1 MVQQPVVVLPQ
12 GTARAVVPVD
22 QRTPVAGGGPVVEVP
37 IPRGLPVVVLHRL
50 RADPSSGRVRDDPVG
65 SGPRLGSALV
75 VPRLDLAVPTPDWVH
90 PFPSRLH
97 QWPVVSDV
105 WGRRSARGVVEQV
118 LVEPGVAVA
127 RRELA
132 VELPVTRQAVVV
144 RVVGAVPAELV
155 GMVAA
160 EQVVAAV
167 VLAAPAQAAAVPVVP
182 PVAVAVQPVSVSVG
196 QAWVET
202 AVAVSDG

>member
-1 MVQQPVVVLPQ
+1 MVRQPVVVLPQ
-12 GTARAVVPVD
+12 GTARTVVPVD

-105 WGRRSARGVVEQV
+105 WGRRSAW
-118 LVEPGVAVA
+118 GVAVV

-132 VELPVTRQAVVV
+132 VELPATRQAVVV
-144 RVVGAVPAELV
+144 RVVGAVPAALV

-160 EQVVAAV
+160 EQVVAPAAV
-167 VLAAPAQAAAVPVVP
+167 VLAVPAQAAAVPVVP
-182 PVAVAVQPVSVSVG
+182 PVVLVRVAVAVQPVTVSVG
-196 QAWVET
+196 QARVET

>member
-1 MVQQPVVVLPQ
+1 M
-12 GTARAVVPVD
+12 PVD

-105 WGRRSARGVVEQV
+105 WGRRSAW
-118 LVEPGVAVA
+118 GVAVV

-132 VELPVTRQAVVV
+132 VELPATRQAVVV

-160 EQVVAAV
+160 EQVVAPAAV
-167 VLAAPAQAAAVPVVP
+167 VLAVPAQAAAVPVVP
-182 PVAVAVQPVSVSVG
+182 PVVLVRVAVAVQPVTVSVG
-196 QAWVET
+196 QARVET

>member
-1 MVQQPVVVLPQ
+1 MVRQPVVVLPQ

-22 QRTPVAGGGPVVEVP
+22 QTAPVAGGGPVVEVP

-50 RADPSSGRVRDDPVG
+50 RADPSLGRVRDDPVG

-105 WGRRSARGVVEQV
+105 WGRRSAW
-118 LVEPGVAVA
+118 GVAVV

-144 RVVGAVPAELV
+144 RVVGAVPAALV

-160 EQVVAAV
+160 EQVVAPAAV
-167 VLAAPAQAAAVPVVP
+167 VLAVPAQAAAVPVVP
-182 PVAVAVQPVSVSVG
+182 PVVLVRVAVAVQPVTVSVG
-196 QAWVET
+196 QARVET

>member
-12 GTARAVVPVD
+12 GTARTVVPVD

-105 WGRRSARGVVEQV
+105 WGRRSAW
-118 LVEPGVAVA
+118 GVAVV

-144 RVVGAVPAELV
+144 RVVGAVPAALV

-160 EQVVAAV
+160 EQVVAPAAV
-167 VLAAPAQAAAVPVVP
+167 VLAVPAQAAAVPVVP
-182 PVAVAVQPVSVSVG
+182 PVVLVRVAVAVQPVTVSVG
-196 QAWVET
+196 QARVET